1 MTLAMTMKKTI
12 LIAVANASGIIGAAA
27 AALGGQTNEIVEV
40 TNPNRDI
47 LRAWLRCSGPWY
59 FDQVALLLLLVA
71 IGFAL
76 TRRANAAAFIL
87 RAGWCLLAFAALVG
101 MWRSAMRVFAP
112 ENFGDEMQPLLP
124 SMVVRIATSVFLA
137 LAFTCVHALIALCGK
152 RGKTLYLGMLELVSL
167 ALAAASSGLF
177 VFMFRELFWRQPGVS

>member
-1 MTLAMTMKKTI
+1 MKKTI
-12 LIAVANASGIIGAAA
+12 LIAVASGIIGAA

-47 LRAWLRCSGPWY
+47 LRVWLRCSGPWY

-101 MWRSAMRVFAP
+101 MWRAAMRVFAP
-112 ENFGDEMQPLLP
+112 EHFCSEMQALLP
-124 SMVVRIATSVFLA
+124 FTLIRIATSSFLA
-137 LAFTCVHALIALCGK
+137 LLLTCLHVLIDLFKKRNQSLLLDLLGLVGLVVATAFAGLSMFI
-152 RGKTLYLGMLELVSL
+152 LGRFL
-167 ALAAASSGLF
+167 AS
-177 VFMFRELFWRQPGVS
+177 